1 MNDYLPF
8 IIFGLTTGSV
18 YGIAAMGLVLTYKTT
33 GIFNFGHGAIGAAAA
48 YVFYAL
54 RDESGTPWPV
64 AALVAVGVFGVLA
77 GYLLERFAAVLA
89 GVPTSYKI
97 VGTVGLLLFVRG
109 LAVVIFGAEAKP
121 FPAVLSQ
128 HVVFT
133 ISDVAITVESLII
146 FLLGVGSAAA
156 LYLVFT
162 RTRFGTAMRGVV
174 DNPTLVNMSGQ
185 NPVTVR
191 RRAWLIGSCF
201 AAMSGVLFASLQQQL
216 DATILSLLV
225 IQAFGAAAIARFTS
239 LPMAFVGGLIIG
251 VLQKVLSKVVA
262 THENL
267 QGLDL
272 NMPFIV
278 LFAVLLFT
286 ASGKLREVGVPV
298 KAKAMKPMSFASPTA
313 RTLVV
318 AVAVTSLLIPSM
330 VGARLPLWNEAMT
343 QVVLFLSLGLL
354 VRTSGQISLCHVGF
368 AAIGAAGFGHMI
380 EQGVPWG
387 FAVLIGALI
396 AVPVGAL
403 IAIPAIRLSGLYL
416 GLATLGFGVLLAN
429 YAYNKEWMFGSNNLE
444 TARPEALGLD
454 SDKRFFYLLW
464 AIAAAAVLVVV
475 LVERSRMGRLL
486 RGVADSPLALSTLG
500 TNVSVVRVMVFCLSA
515 FLAGVSGATYAS
527 LFGSTNGDSYPY
539 INSLIVLAVL
549 TISGRSTVVA
559 ALVAPLLLRVVP
571 GYVEDQTF
579 SELLQV
585 GFGAAAMI
593 AALASGG
600 AFRRFAEARATRL
613 SWRTVGPHSVRI
625 ASATPHRV

>member
-1 MNDYLPF
+1 
-8 IIFGLTTGSV
+8 
-18 YGIAAMGLVLTYKTT
+18 
-33 GIFNFGHGAIGAAAA
+33 
-48 YVFYAL
+48 
-54 RDESGTPWPV
+54 
-64 AALVAVGVFGVLA
+64 
-77 GYLLERFAAVLA
+77 
-89 GVPTSYKI
+89 
-97 VGTVGLLLFVRG
+97 
-109 LAVVIFGAEAKP
+109 
-121 FPAVLSQ
+121 
-128 HVVFT
+128 
-133 ISDVAITVESLII
+133 
-146 FLLGVGSAAA
+146 
-156 LYLVFT
+156 
-162 RTRFGTAMRGVV
+162 
-174 DNPTLVNMSGQ
+174 
-185 NPVTVR
+185 
-191 RRAWLIGSCF
+191 
-201 AAMSGVLFASLQQQL
+201 
-216 DATILSLLV
+216 
-225 IQAFGAAAIARFTS
+225 
-239 LPMAFVGGLIIG
+239 MAFVGGLIIG